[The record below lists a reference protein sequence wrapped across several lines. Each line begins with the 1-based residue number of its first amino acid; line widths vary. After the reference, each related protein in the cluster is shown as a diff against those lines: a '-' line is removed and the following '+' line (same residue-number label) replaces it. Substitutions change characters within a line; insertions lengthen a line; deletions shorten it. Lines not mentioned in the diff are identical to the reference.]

1 MYFFVLGN
9 TILEPDGIHFQD
21 INKAYIYNL
30 TVILPRIQEGL
41 ILTQYLLHP
50 VLTEMW
56 KFYICKEIFPILF
69 PRVTETCAR
78 SKVCLLFC

>member
-30 TVILPRIQEGL
+30 TVILSRIQEGL

-56 KFYICKEIFPILF
+56 KF
-69 PRVTETCAR
+69 
-78 SKVCLLFC
+78 